1 MNFLLLLY
9 VQVSLQTK
17 DYREHFCGGS
27 LYSPRAVITAA
38 HCCEAVT
45 TYDLDIVAVVGEQS
59 LVAYSGLE
67 QVLDVETIITHPGKN
82 AT

>member
-1 MNFLLLLY
+1 
-9 VQVSLQTK
+9 
-17 DYREHFCGGS
+17 
-27 LYSPRAVITAA
+27 VITAA